1 MNNTQEAVDKHLE
14 QQLRDLAQ
22 QFSKRAHSRDTGNA
36 DSQAFRTMK
45 QILQDELGN

>member
-1 MNNTQEAVDKHLE
+1 MNNTKEAIDKQLE
-14 QQLRDLAQ
+14 QQLRDLAK
-22 QFSKRAHSRDTGNA
+22 QFSKRAHNQDTGDA